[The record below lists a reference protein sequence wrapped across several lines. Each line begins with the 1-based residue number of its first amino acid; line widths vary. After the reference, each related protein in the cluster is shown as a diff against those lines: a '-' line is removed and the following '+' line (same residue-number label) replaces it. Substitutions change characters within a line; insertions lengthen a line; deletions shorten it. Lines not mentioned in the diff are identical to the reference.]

1 MKKLLSNLNEAVP
14 WLNIGVQR
22 LLILVSVILL
32 TPIWLMGQ
40 QQTVSGTITDDTG
53 EPVPGANILIKGTS
67 TGTVSDFDGNYSLN
81 VSSEDVLVISSVG
94 FLSQEIV
101 VGDQSVID
109 LVLSTDILYPSVY
122 NSLQM
127 KKALTNINS

>member
-67 TGTVSDFDGNYSLN
+67 T
-81 VSSEDVLVISSVG
+81 EQCQISMG
-94 FLSQEIV
+94 ITL
-101 VGDQSVID
+101 
-109 LVLSTDILYPSVY
+109 
-122 NSLQM
+122 
-127 KKALTNINS
+127 

>member
-53 EPVPGANILIKGTS
+53 EPVPGANNLIKGTS

-122 NSLQM
+122 
-127 KKALTNINS
+127 K